1 MVYFAPLIGAAA
13 LASVVAAV
21 PMPQYGSSS
30 SSNGYNSGNQYSS
43 SSNQGYSTSTED
55 STSTAYNSY
64 STSTYSSQYSTSTD
78 AATYTSSSSYSE
90 PSYGSGSSYWGGA
103 SYDDCVQQC
112 MADYG
117 GGMSSVSNTYTGSTA
132 DAGSSGTNGATHTVM
147 VAPTAGVYR
156 FVPFYTNASVG
167 DTIQFVWGSSEHTVT
182 KSSALELC
190 NKTSEAPVFASGEQ
204 NQGFIY
210 NQVVNDTNPIFYY
223 CGTPGHCEKGMF
235 GMINANTSTT
245 SGSSS
250 SSVASMLPQMMMNNS
265 VLSAMYAYQQN
276 VSNGNT
282 MADNWGSNID
292 MSNMPSWS
300 MEYVAQNVLYSRTF
314 LAANPEVMQA
324 DGTINMSN
332 AQTIAIPKD
341 LAAQLSAASA
351 AQGAPSSSSAPSSTA
366 ASTSPSTSTSAHSGA
381 GSVTAPRLAAA
392 IAAVAVTVF
401 AL

>member
-13 LASVVAAV
+13 LVSVVAAV

-30 SSNGYNSGNQYSS
+30 SSSGYNSGNQYSS
-43 SSNQGYSTSTED
+43 NNQQNQGYSTSTED

-64 STSTYSSQYSTSTD
+64 STSTYSSQYSISTE
-78 AATYTSSSSYSE
+78 AATSTSSSSYSA

-147 VAPTAGVYR
+147 VAPTAGIYR

-204 NQGFIY
+204 QQGFIY

-235 GMINANTSTT
+235 GMINANTTT
-245 SGSSS
+245 SGSGSA
-250 SSVASMLPQMMMNNS
+250 ASMLPQMMMNSS
-265 VLSAMYAYQQN
+265 VLSAMYTYQQN

-282 MADNWGSNID
+282 MADNWGSDID
-292 MSNMPSWS
+292 MSSMPSWS
-300 MEYVAQNVLYSRTF
+300 QEYVAQNIMYSRTF

-324 DGTINMSN
+324 DGTINLSK

-351 AQGAPSSSSAPSSTA
+351 AQGASSSSGAPSSTS

-381 GSVTAPRLAAA
+381 GTITAPRLAAA
-392 IAAVAVTVF
+392 IAAVVVTVF

>member
-13 LASVVAAV
+13 LVSVVAAV

-30 SSNGYNSGNQYSS
+30 SSSGYNGNQYSS
-43 SSNQGYSTSTED
+43 NNQQNQGYSTSTED

-64 STSTYSSQYSTSTD
+64 STSTYSSQYSTSTE
-78 AATYTSSSSYSE
+78 AATSTSSSSYSA

-117 GGMSSVSNTYTGSTA
+117 GGMGSVSNTYTGSTA

-167 DTIQFVWGSSEHTVT
+167 DTVQFIWGSSEHTVT

-204 NQGFIY
+204 QQGFIY

-235 GMINANTSTT
+235 GMINANTTT

-250 SSVASMLPQMMMNNS
+250 AANMLPQMMMNSS

-292 MSNMPSWS
+292 MSGMPSWS
-300 MEYVAQNVLYSRTF
+300 QEYVAQNIMYSRTF

-324 DGTINMSN
+324 DGTINLSK

-351 AQGAPSSSSAPSSTA
+351 AQGASSSSGAPSSTA

-381 GSVTAPRLAAA
+381 GTITAPRLAAA

>member
-30 SSNGYNSGNQYSS
+30 SSNGYNNGNQQS
-43 SSNQGYSTSTED
+43 QGYSTSTED

-78 AATYTSSSSYSE
+78 AATSTSSSSYSA

-117 GGMSSVSNTYTGSTA
+117 GGMNSVPNTYTGSTA
-132 DAGSSGTNGATHTVM
+132 DAGSSGTNGATHTVL

-156 FVPFYTNASVG
+156 YVPFYVNASVG
-167 DTIQFVWGSSEHTVT
+167 DTVQFVWGSSEHTVT

-190 NKTSEAPVFASGEQ
+190 NKSSEAPVFASGEQ

-210 NQVVNDTNPIFYY
+210 NQVVNDSNPVFFY

-235 GMINANTSTT
+235 GMINANTSTG
-245 SGSSS
+245 SGSA
-250 SSVASMLPQMMMNNS
+250 ASMLPQMMMNSS

-276 VSNGNT
+276 ISNGNT
-282 MADNWGSNID
+282 MADSWGSNID

-300 MEYVAQNVLYSRTF
+300 MQYIAENMLYTRSV

-324 DGTINMSN
+324 DGTINMSS
-332 AQTIAIPKD
+332 AQSFVIPKD

-351 AQGAPSSSSAPSSTA
+351 AEGAPSSSSASSSTA

-381 GSVTAPRLAAA
+381 GSITAPRLAAA